1 VPTHEQRSFLQGG
14 QKLKLE
20 GVVEVLAVHCNREGA
35 FTEEDA
41 LRVGRE
47 AGEQLKAEAGPE
59 FMTWSH

>member
-1 VPTHEQRSFLQGG
+1 MDKPV
-14 QKLKLE
+14 LKCRRYE
-20 GVVEVLAVHCNREGA
+20 GIIEMLAAHCDREGA

-41 LRVGRE
+41 LRLGRE